1 VYSVDDKY
9 SFKEIESRV
18 YSLDSKTENPKII
31 KILVGNKSEVEFE
44 RRKVSFEE
52 GKEFAED
59 QNMEFFEVSARSDQ

>member
-52 GKEFAED
+52 GKEFA
-59 QNMEFFEVSARSDQ
+59 

>member
-1 VYSVDDKY
+1 M
-9 SFKEIESRV
+9 
-18 YSLDSKTENPKII
+18 ENPKII

-59 QNMEFFEVSARSDQ
+59 QNMEFFEVSARSDQLSIDNLF